1 LFFSQ
6 GHLYTCFYF
15 WEVRIKDIVEGYF
28 VFSKRERWGIYILS
42 LITLMVWAIPFFFAT
57 DDSIEDVFQITY
69 VQIDSA
75 REQLIKKQTAYNKA
89 KYSNWTVQTPMSKNQ
104 HGSRSIPRQIA
115 VLDINEADS
124 LDLEKLPAIGEKLS
138 SRIVRYRD
146 RLGGFMHLLQLK
158 EVYGLSDST
167 YQIILPLL
175 KIAKDFKPKLI
186 DINKVEYTDLRKHP
200 YTNNSFIKLVL
211 AYRKVHGNFSDRL
224 ALEKVEQ
231 MDKSV
236 LDKLAPYLSYGH

>member
-1 LFFSQ
+1 
-6 GHLYTCFYF
+6 
-15 WEVRIKDIVEGYF
+15 
-28 VFSKRERWGIYILS
+28 
-42 LITLMVWAIPFFFAT
+42 MVWAIPFFFAT

-89 KYSNWTVQTPMSKNQ
+89 KYSNWTIQTPTSKNQ
-104 HGSRSIPRQIA
+104 HASRSITRQNA
-115 VLDINEADS
+115 VLDINAADS

-146 RLGGFMHLLQLK
+146 RLGGFMQLSQLK

-167 YQIILPLL
+167 YQIIFPLL
-175 KIAKDFKPKLI
+175 KIGKDFKPKQI
-186 DINKVEYTDLRKHP
+186 DINKAEYTDLRKHP

-211 AYRKVHGNFSDRL
+211 AYRKVHGNFSNQVDL
-224 ALEKVEQ
+224 QKVEQ
-231 MDKSV
+231 LDKLV

>member
-1 LFFSQ
+1 
-6 GHLYTCFYF
+6 
-15 WEVRIKDIVEGYF
+15 
-28 VFSKRERWGIYILS
+28 
-42 LITLMVWAIPFFFAT
+42 MVWAIPFFFAT

-89 KYSNWTVQTPMSKNQ
+89 KYSNWTIQTPTSKNQ
-104 HGSRSIPRQIA
+104 HASRSM
-115 VLDINEADS
+115 
-124 LDLEKLPAIGEKLS
+124 EKLPAIGEKLS

-146 RLGGFMHLLQLK
+146 RLGGFMQLSQLK

-167 YQIILPLL
+167 YQIIFPLL
-175 KIAKDFKPKLI
+175 KIGKDFKPKQI
-186 DINKVEYTDLRKHP
+186 DINKAEYTDLRKHP

-211 AYRKVHGNFSDRL
+211 AYRKVHGNFSNQVDL
-224 ALEKVEQ
+224 QKVEQ
-231 MDKSV
+231 LDKLV

>member
-1 LFFSQ
+1 
-6 GHLYTCFYF
+6 
-15 WEVRIKDIVEGYF
+15 
-28 VFSKRERWGIYILS
+28 
-42 LITLMVWAIPFFFAT
+42 MVWAIPFFFAT
-57 DDSIEDVFQITY
+57 DDSIEDVLQITY

-75 REQLIKKQTAYNKA
+75 REQLIKRQSLYKNTEQANWKAQTHFN
-89 KYSNWTVQTPMSKNQ
+89 KNQ
-104 HGSRSIPRQIA
+104 HASGIIPKRII
-115 VLDINEADS
+115 VLDINEVDS

-146 RLGGFMHLLQLK
+146 RLGGFMQLSQLK

-167 YQIILPLL
+167 YQIIFPLL
-175 KIAKDFKPKLI
+175 KIGKDFKPKQI

-200 YTNNSFIKLVL
+200 YTNNGFIKLVL

-231 MDKSV
+231 IDQSV
-236 LDKLAPYLSYGH
+236 LDKLAPYLTYGH